1 MLDIC
6 VEKLNTGSWKWFNL
20 DKVGADEI
28 QEWLN
33 GQEWEI
39 VDIEGGNTLYREL
52 RYMPFEKIKELN
64 RMIEDEQHLQIAIKI
79 LERGI
84 VNNLEEALK
93 YEDYR
98 IWNNCRSMEDVAQE
112 WYEETGQLKELKKY
126 IDIDYIDWERIGRDL
141 EIEGTFIQLNNDTYL
156 EIL

>member
-64 RMIEDEQHLQIAIKI
+64 EMIEDEQHLQIAIEI
-79 LERGI
+79 LKRGI
-84 VNNLEEALK
+84 VNNLEEALE
-93 YEDYR
+93 YENYR
-98 IWNNCRSMEDVAQE
+98 LYNNCSSMEDVA
-112 WYEETGQLKELKKY
+112 YEVVEESGMLSDVPDHLSRY
-126 IDIDYIDWERIGRDL
+126 FDYSSYGRDL
-141 EIEGTFIQLNNDTYL
+141 ESNGTFVQLDNNTYL
-156 EIL
+156 EIW